1 MKIGVYVCDCGT
13 NIAGTVNTEEV
24 ANRVK
29 ELPNVA
35 VSRVYKYKCSDPGQE
50 LIKQDIEE
58 LGLDKVVVAACSPSM
73 HEPTFRAVL
82 EDKGLNPYCLE
93 MVNIREQCSWVHAD
107 KDKGTDKA
115 ISLVKGAVMR
125 TELMQPLDRKKV
137 GVTSKALVIGGGIA
151 GIQAALDIANSGYQV
166 TLVEKKSTI
175 GGKMSQLDKTF
186 PTLDCSQ
193 CILSPKMVD
202 VGRHPNITL
211 LTNSEIDQVD
221 GYIGNFKV
229 KIKKHPRYVI
239 EDKCTLCDDCVPVC
253 PVIVHDEYN
262 ERLSPRKAIYI
273 AYPQAVP
280 ASYIIDTDNCLG
292 IEPLICSKCRDVCGP
307 EAIDFDMKEEII
319 EDEFGAIIVA
329 TGYETYPIPTIGE
342 YGYGTIHD
350 VISGLE
356 FERIL
361 AANGPTAGVV
371 RRPSDGRIPQKVV
384 FIHCAGSR
392 DPAKHLPYCSKICC
406 MYATKHALQYK
417 HHIHD
422 GLAVNFYIDMRTAGK
437 DYEEFYKRSSE
448 EEHVIYIRGKVSELL
463 QDGDQI
469 LIKGVNTLTAET
481 IEMHT
486 DMVVLATGMIPS
498 EGTKEIA
505 SILKLSRDASGFV
518 KEAHPKLKPV
528 ETSMSGVFIAGTV
541 SGPKDIPDVVSQAGR
556 AAVRAINILAQ
567 KELEVEATIAKV
579 NDVLCRGCGMCVDSC
594 PYGAITLKAID
605 RYGHTVEIADVNA
618 AVCKGCGTCAATC
631 LNGAIDQL
639 GFTDSQILSLIKA
652 LAEE

>member
-1 MKIGVYVCDCGT
+1 MKIGVYVCECGS
-13 NIAGTVNTEEV
+13 NIAGTVDTEEV
-24 ANRVK
+24 ADSVK
-29 ELPNVA
+29 LLPNVA
-35 VSRVYKYKCSDPGQE
+35 VSRVYKYECSDPGQE
-50 LIKQDIEE
+50 LIRKDIEE
-58 LGLDKVVVAACSPSM
+58 FGLDKVVVAACSPSM

-115 ISLVKGAVMR
+115 VSLVKGAVMR

-151 GIQAALDIANSGYQV
+151 GIQAALDIANSGYEV

-175 GGKMSQLDKTF
+175 GGKMAQLDKTF

-211 LTNSEIDQVD
+211 YANSEVDQVD

-229 KIKKHPRYVI
+229 KIKRHPRYVI

-262 ERLSPRKAIYI
+262 ENLSPRKAIYI

-280 ASYIIDTDNCLG
+280 ASYIIDPENCLG

-307 EAIDFDMKEEII
+307 EAIDFDMREEII
-319 EDEFGAIIVA
+319 EDEFGAIVVA
-329 TGYETYPIPTIGE
+329 TGYEIYEVANIGE

-371 RRPSDGRIPQKVV
+371 RRPSDGKIPQTVV

-392 DPAKHLPYCSKICC
+392 DPAKNLSYCSKICC
-406 MYATKHALQYK
+406 MYAIKHALQYK
-417 HHIHD
+417 HQVHD
-422 GLAVNFYIDMRTAGK
+422 GLAVNFYIDIRTGGK
-437 DYEEFYKRSSE
+437 DYEEFYKRAAE
-448 EEHVIYIRGKVSELL
+448 EENVIYIRGKVSEVL
-463 QDGDQI
+463 QDGDRI
-469 LIKGVNTLTAET
+469 LIKGVNTLTAES
-481 IEMHT
+481 IEMHA
-486 DMVVLATGMIPS
+486 DMVVLATGIQPS
-498 EGTKEIA
+498 EGTKEVA
-505 SILKLSRDASGFV
+505 SMLKLSRDMSGFV

-528 ETSMSGVFIAGTV
+528 ETSMSGVYIAGTV

-556 AAVRAINILAQ
+556 AAVRSINILAQ

-594 PYGAITLKAID
+594 PYGAIELKAID
-605 RYGHTVEIADVNA
+605 RYGYTFEIADVNA

-639 GFTDSQILSLIKA
+639 GYTDSQILSLIKA
-652 LAEE
+652 LADE

>member
-1 MKIGVYVCDCGT
+1 MKIGVYVCECGS
-13 NIAGTVNTEEV
+13 NIAGTVDTEEV
-24 ANRVK
+24 ANSVK
-29 ELPNVA
+29 LMPNVE

-50 LIKQDIEE
+50 LIRQDIEE
-58 LGLDKVVVAACSPSM
+58 FGLDKIVVAACSPSM
-73 HEPTFRAVL
+73 HEPTFRSVL

-115 ISLVKGAVMR
+115 VSLVKGAVMR

-175 GGKMSQLDKTF
+175 GGKMAQLDKTF

-211 LTNSEIDQVD
+211 YANSEVDQVD

-229 KIKKHPRYVI
+229 KIKRHPRYVI

-280 ASYIIDTDNCLG
+280 ASYIIDPDNCLG

-319 EDEFGAIIVA
+319 EDEFGAIVVS
-329 TGYETYPIPTIGE
+329 TGYETYPIPNIGE

-371 RRPSDGRIPQKVV
+371 RRPSDGKIPETVV

-392 DPAKHLPYCSKICC
+392 DPAKNLSYCSKICC

-417 HHIHD
+417 HHVHD
-422 GLAVNFYIDMRTAGK
+422 GLAVNFYIDIRTGGK
-437 DYEEFYKRSSE
+437 DYEEFYKRAAE
-448 EEHVIYIRGKVSELL
+448 EENVIYIRGKVSEVL
-463 QDGDQI
+463 QDGDRI
-469 LIKGVNTLTAET
+469 LIKGVNTLTAES
-481 IEMHT
+481 IEMHA
-486 DMVVLATGMIPS
+486 DMVVLATGIQPS
-498 EGTKEIA
+498 EGTKEVA
-505 SILKLSRDASGFV
+505 SLLKLSRDMSGFV

-528 ETSMSGVFIAGTV
+528 ETSMSGVYIAGTI

-594 PYGAITLKAID
+594 PYGAITLKAVD
-605 RYGHTVEIADVNA
+605 RYGYTFEIADVNA

-639 GFTDSQILSLIKA
+639 GYTDSQILSLIKA

>member
-1 MKIGVYVCDCGT
+1 MKIGVYVCECGS
-13 NIAGTVNTEEV
+13 NIAGTVDTEEV
-24 ANRVK
+24 ADSVK
-29 ELPNVA
+29 LLPNVA

-50 LIKQDIEE
+50 LIRQDIEE
-58 LGLDKVVVAACSPSM
+58 FGLDKVVVAACSPSM

-107 KDKGTDKA
+107 KEKGTDKA
-115 ISLVKGAVMR
+115 VSLVKGAVMR

-151 GIQAALDIANSGYQV
+151 GIQAALDIANSGYEV

-175 GGKMSQLDKTF
+175 GGKMAQLDKTF

-211 LTNSEIDQVD
+211 YANSEVDQVD

-229 KIKKHPRYVI
+229 KIKRHPIYVI

-262 ERLSPRKAIYI
+262 ENLSPRKAIYI

-280 ASYIIDTDNCLG
+280 ASYIIDPDNCLG

-307 EAIDFDMKEEII
+307 EAIDFDMREEII
-319 EDEFGAIIVA
+319 EDEFGAIVVA
-329 TGYETYPIPTIGE
+329 TGYEIYEVANIGE

-371 RRPSDGRIPQKVV
+371 RRPSDGKIPQTVV

-392 DPAKHLPYCSKICC
+392 DPAKNLSYCSKICC
-406 MYATKHALQYK
+406 MYAIKHALQYK
-417 HHIHD
+417 HQVHD
-422 GLAVNFYIDMRTAGK
+422 GLAVNFYIDIRTGGK
-437 DYEEFYKRSSE
+437 DYEEFYKRAAE
-448 EEHVIYIRGKVSELL
+448 EENVIYIRGKVSEVL
-463 QDGDQI
+463 QDGDRI
-469 LIKGVNTLTAET
+469 LIKGVNTLTAES
-481 IEMHT
+481 IEMHA
-486 DMVVLATGMIPS
+486 DMVVLATGIQPS
-498 EGTKEIA
+498 EGTKEV
-505 SILKLSRDASGFV
+505 SSMLKLSRDMSGFV

-528 ETSMSGVFIAGTV
+528 ETSMSGVYIAGTV

-556 AAVRAINILAQ
+556 AAVRSINILAQ
-567 KELEVEATIAKV
+567 TELEVEATIAKV

-594 PYGAITLKAID
+594 PYGAIELKAID
-605 RYGHTVEIADVNA
+605 RYGYTFEIADVNA

-639 GFTDSQILSLIKA
+639 GYTDSQILSLIKA
-652 LAEE
+652 LADE

>member
-13 NIAGTVNTEEV
+13 NIAATVDTEEV
-24 ANRVK
+24 VESVK
-29 ELPNVA
+29 SLPNVV

-58 LGLDKVVVAACSPSM
+58 FGLDKVVVAACSPSM

-107 KDKGTDKA
+107 KDKGTNKA
-115 ISLVKGAVMR
+115 VSLVRGAVMR
-125 TELMQPLDRKKV
+125 SELMQPLDRKKV
-137 GVTSKALVIGGGIA
+137 GVTSRALVVGGGIA
-151 GIQAALDIANSGYQV
+151 GIQAALDIANSGFPV
-166 TLVEKKSTI
+166 TIVEKKSTI
-175 GGKMSQLDKTF
+175 GGKMAQLDKTF

-211 LTNSEIDQVD
+211 YANSEVDQVD

-229 KIKKHPRYVI
+229 KIKKNPRYVI

-262 ERLSPRKAIYI
+262 EKLSPRKAIYI

-292 IEPLICSKCRDVCGP
+292 IEPLICSKCKDVCGP
-307 EAIDFDMKEEII
+307 EAIDFDMQTEII
-319 EDEFGAIIVA
+319 EDEFGAIVVA
-329 TGYETYPIPTIGE
+329 TGYKTYPIANIGE
-342 YGYGTIHD
+342 YGYGSIHD

-371 RRPSDGRIPQKVV
+371 RRPSDGRIPKTVV

-392 DPAKHLPYCSKICC
+392 DPAKYLSYCSKICC
-406 MYATKHALQYK
+406 MYSTKHALQYK
-417 HHIHD
+417 HHVQD
-422 GLAVNFYIDMRTAGK
+422 GLAVNFYIDIRTGGK
-437 DYEEFYKRSSE
+437 DYEEFYKRAAE
-448 EEHVIYIRGKVSELL
+448 EENVIYIRGKVSEVL
-463 QDGDQI
+463 QDGNQV

-481 IEMHT
+481 IEMHA
-486 DMVVLATGMIPS
+486 DMVVLATGIQPS

-505 SILKLSRDASGFV
+505 TMLKLSKDMSGFV

-556 AAVRAINILAQ
+556 AAVRALNILAQ

-579 NDVLCRGCGMCVDSC
+579 NDLLCRGCGMCVDSC
-594 PYGAITLKAID
+594 PYGAIELKAID
-605 RYGHTVEIADVNA
+605 RYGYTFEIADVNA

-652 LAEE
+652 LAYE

>member
-1 MKIGVYVCDCGT
+1 MKIGVYVCECGS
-13 NIAGTVNTEEV
+13 NIAGTVDTEEV
-24 ANRVK
+24 ADSVK
-29 ELPNVA
+29 LLPNVA

-50 LIKQDIEE
+50 LIRQDIEE
-58 LGLDKVVVAACSPSM
+58 FGLDKVVVAACSPSM

-82 EDKGLNPYCLE
+82 EGKGLNPYCLE

-107 KDKGTDKA
+107 KEKGTDKA
-115 ISLVKGAVMR
+115 VSLVKGAVMR

-151 GIQAALDIANSGYQV
+151 GIQAALDIANSGYEV

-175 GGKMSQLDKTF
+175 GGKMAQLDKTF

-211 LTNSEIDQVD
+211 YANSEVDQVD

-229 KIKKHPRYVI
+229 KIKRHPIYVI

-262 ERLSPRKAIYI
+262 ENLSPRKAIYI

-280 ASYIIDTDNCLG
+280 ASYIIDPDNCLG

-307 EAIDFDMKEEII
+307 EAIDFDMREEII
-319 EDEFGAIIVA
+319 EDEFGAIVVA
-329 TGYETYPIPTIGE
+329 TGYEIYEVANIGE

-371 RRPSDGRIPQKVV
+371 RRPSDGKIPQTVV

-392 DPAKHLPYCSKICC
+392 DPAKNLSYCSKICC
-406 MYATKHALQYK
+406 MYAIKHALQYK
-417 HHIHD
+417 HQVHD
-422 GLAVNFYIDMRTAGK
+422 GLAVNFYIDIRTGGK
-437 DYEEFYKRSSE
+437 DYEEFYKRAAE
-448 EEHVIYIRGKVSELL
+448 EENVIYIRGKVSEVL
-463 QDGDQI
+463 QDGDRI
-469 LIKGVNTLTAET
+469 LIKGVNTLTAES
-481 IEMHT
+481 IEMHA
-486 DMVVLATGMIPS
+486 DMVVLATGIQPS
-498 EGTKEIA
+498 EGTKEVA
-505 SILKLSRDASGFV
+505 SMLKLSRDMSGFV

-528 ETSMSGVFIAGTV
+528 ETSMSGVYIAGTV

-556 AAVRAINILAQ
+556 AAVRSINILAQ

-594 PYGAITLKAID
+594 PYGAIELKAID
-605 RYGHTVEIADVNA
+605 RYGYTFEIADVNA

-639 GFTDSQILSLIKA
+639 GYTDSQILSLIKA
-652 LAEE
+652 LADE

>member
-1 MKIGVYVCDCGT
+1 MKIGVYVCECGS
-13 NIAGTVNTEEV
+13 NIAGTVDTEEV
-24 ANRVK
+24 ANSVK
-29 ELPNVA
+29 GLPNVA
-35 VSRVYKYKCSDPGQE
+35 ISRVYKYKCSDPGQE

-73 HEPTFRAVL
+73 HEPTFRSVL

-107 KDKGTDKA
+107 KDMGTDKA
-115 ISLVKGAVMR
+115 ISLVKGAIKR

-166 TLVEKKSTI
+166 TLIEKKSTI

-211 LTNSEIDQVD
+211 HSNSEVDQVD

-280 ASYIIDTDNCLG
+280 ASYIIDPENCLG

-329 TGYETYPIPTIGE
+329 TGYETYPIPNIGE

-371 RRPSDGRIPQKVV
+371 RRPSDGKIPQTVV

-392 DPAKHLPYCSKICC
+392 DPAKNLPYCSKICC

-417 HHIHD
+417 HHVHD
-422 GLAVNFYIDMRTAGK
+422 GLAVNFYIDIRTGGK
-437 DYEEFYKRSSE
+437 DYEEFYKRAAE
-448 EEHVIYIRGKVSELL
+448 EENVIYIRGKVSEVL
-463 QDGDQI
+463 QDGDRI
-469 LIKGVNTLTAET
+469 LVKGVNTLTAET
-481 IEMHT
+481 IEMHA
-486 DMVVLATGMIPS
+486 DMVVLATGIQPS

-505 SILKLSRDASGFV
+505 SKLKLSRDMSGFV

-567 KELEVEATIAKV
+567 TELEVEATIARV

-594 PYGAITLKAID
+594 PYGAIELKAVD
-605 RYGHTVEIADVNA
+605 RYGYTFEIADVNA
-618 AVCKGCGTCAATC
+618 AVCKGCGTCASTC

-652 LAEE
+652 LADE